1 MPKKNGSGPVRNAGD
16 PEEAQEGG
24 RTELRAFAVS
34 SEAAPASPVGPEA
47 FVLCEQALP
56 FGLGCQ
62 EAQS

>member
-1 MPKKNGSGPVRNAGD
+1 MRNAGHA
-16 PEEAQEGG
+16 EEAQEGG
-24 RTELRAFAVS
+24 RTELQAFVVS
-34 SEAAPASPVGPEA
+34 SEVAPASPVGPEA